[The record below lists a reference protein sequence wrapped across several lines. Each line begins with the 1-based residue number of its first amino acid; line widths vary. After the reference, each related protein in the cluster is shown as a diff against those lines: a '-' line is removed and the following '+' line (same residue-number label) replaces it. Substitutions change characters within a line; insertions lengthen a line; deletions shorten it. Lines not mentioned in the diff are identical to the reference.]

1 MDDCFFVCSGVI
13 YSNKCCVSLGIEG
26 LDLAQSRRK
35 YGSNNCPQCFCLVFS
50 FCETE
55 LPDDFFEVTD
65 SDVKSLY
72 KDLQKQA

>member
-1 MDDCFFVCSGVI
+1 MIASFYQKKF
-13 YSNKCCVSLGIEG
+13 CVSLGIKG
-26 LDLAQSRRK
+26 LDLAQSRWK
-35 YGSNNCPQCFCLVFS
+35 YGFNNCPQYFCFVFS